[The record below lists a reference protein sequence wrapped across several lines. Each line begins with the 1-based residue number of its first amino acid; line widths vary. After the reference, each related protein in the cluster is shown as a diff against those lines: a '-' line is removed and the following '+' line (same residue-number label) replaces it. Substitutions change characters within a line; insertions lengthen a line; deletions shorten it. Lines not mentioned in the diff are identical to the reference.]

1 MIVLIMGFLKW
12 LGLVDQTVTPPPPAK
27 TARSGSDVFLVV
39 VDASPSMS
47 ECDMNGSSRYAVATD
62 AIEAMSKKIEQAYP
76 DALVGVVVFWADAR
90 VEMPLQRITTSFWK
104 KLQGLKQKSDFGW
117 GTSLGWGLKTAYATL
132 GAYSH
137 IPKRQIIALTD
148 GHSNG
153 GVDGIRLEAHQ
164 AFAEEM
170 PPQPTQQMSTTR
182 ECVRRLRRTNRTGR
196 ANTVRTQTTRARR
209 SRPKRWD
216 IVLSRAESGVP
227 FALVRVPAYPLTH
240 SGGAEQRCSTTTSMK
255 AV

>member
-153 GVDGIRLEAHQ
+153 GVDPVVMASMVKDAGIQIDVIGFAATPSDVNEYELRRVASILDGQVRYWFINNAPDLIARFESFGIREV
-164 AFAEEM
+164 E
-170 PPQPTQQMSTTR
+170 
-182 ECVRRLRRTNRTGR
+182 
-196 ANTVRTQTTRARR
+196 
-209 SRPKRWD
+209 
-216 IVLSRAESGVP
+216 
-227 FALVRVPAYPLTH
+227 
-240 SGGAEQRCSTTTSMK
+240 
-255 AV
+255 

>member
-76 DALVGVVVFWADAR
+76 DALVVVVVFWADAR

-153 GVDGIRLEAHQ
+153 GVDPVVMASMVKDAGIQIDVIGFAATPSDVNEYELRRVASILDGQVRYWFINNAPDLIARFESFGIREV
-164 AFAEEM
+164 E
-170 PPQPTQQMSTTR
+170 
-182 ECVRRLRRTNRTGR
+182 
-196 ANTVRTQTTRARR
+196 
-209 SRPKRWD
+209 
-216 IVLSRAESGVP
+216 
-227 FALVRVPAYPLTH
+227 
-240 SGGAEQRCSTTTSMK
+240 
-255 AV
+255 

>member
-1 MIVLIMGFLKW
+1 MGFLKW

-153 GVDGIRLEAHQ
+153 GVDPVVMASMVKDAGIQIDVIGFAATPSDVNEYELRRVASILDGQVRYWFINNAPDLIARFESFGIREV
-164 AFAEEM
+164 E
-170 PPQPTQQMSTTR
+170 
-182 ECVRRLRRTNRTGR
+182 
-196 ANTVRTQTTRARR
+196 
-209 SRPKRWD
+209 
-216 IVLSRAESGVP
+216 
-227 FALVRVPAYPLTH
+227 
-240 SGGAEQRCSTTTSMK
+240 
-255 AV
+255 